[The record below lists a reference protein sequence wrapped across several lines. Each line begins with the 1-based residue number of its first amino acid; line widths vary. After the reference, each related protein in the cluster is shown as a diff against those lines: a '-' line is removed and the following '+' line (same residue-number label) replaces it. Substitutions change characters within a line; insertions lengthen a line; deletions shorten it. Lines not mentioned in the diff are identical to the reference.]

1 MGNDNGTILVVQ
13 TRAQHHREQQQQ
25 QEDDEITAAS
35 RAEPTTLQQLGTD
48 VHVKSIT
55 ESYLSSTPA
64 QAATLFGESKGYKRA
79 RSDSKPE

>member
-13 TRAQHHREQQQQ
+13 TRAQHRREQQQQ
-25 QEDDEITAAS
+25 QITAAS